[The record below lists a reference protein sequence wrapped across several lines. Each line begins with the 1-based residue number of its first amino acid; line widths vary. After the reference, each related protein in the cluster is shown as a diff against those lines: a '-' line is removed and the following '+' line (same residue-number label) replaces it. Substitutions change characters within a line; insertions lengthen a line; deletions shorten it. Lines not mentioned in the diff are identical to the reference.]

1 MRFVA
6 IVCVCLSVLDFGVE
20 LLVVYM
26 ICVNSGCLDP
36 RMQLQLFFVF
46 FFPFLP
52 LWSFILS
59 QLAVLP
65 RRKALNFH

>member
-36 RMQLQLFFVF
+36 RMQLQLFFCF
-46 FFPFLP
+46 FLFCRYGH
-52 LWSFILS
+52 SFYHSLHS
-59 QLAVLP
+59 YQGEKP
-65 RRKALNFH
+65 